1 LEKLELWFGF
11 VLGNAILTYLSTG
24 NLSMIIYFREIFI
37 AALGLLLVPA
47 NFKIDIE
54 DLIGKEKYFPS
65 SPDNR
70 LGYYEDVKEKLNTVV
85 NVISDMNSNF
95 SISGKEDC
103 ALNEEIYLD
112 NFLKAIDE
120 YQENIFYEDVI
131 NNEELIRDIYKS
143 FKEEDIIT
151 ENIMLDIFKKYNN
164 YVLLRDKKLKDDL
177 QELIKIANRTYRELQ
192 IKKIK
197 VDTKK
202 EDTKKIKNELK
213 SVTNIIK
220 DTSEKITNENSEYK
234 DKEKEI
240 EILLKNKAYDIL
252 NVQINKCQNGKMIVK
267 LELEYKDESIRDKSK
282 ILNIAD
288 IISKSIGTRF
298 SFQKDRKNLSTGA
311 YFQVY
316 SSEDKYSMQV
326 GSSKIN
332 KDGNSISG
340 DSNLQIRLE
349 DGKYLLAISDG
360 MGSGDKAK
368 ENSKFVIN
376 TLNRLMVKGFENVDV
391 LNLINSDLNLKKNS
405 ESYAT
410 VDMSILDLYLGEMLI
425 IKNGACNTYVKNKKN
440 VSVYTSKEMPVGLVD
455 DVNLNEEVVK
465 LNEGDIILMCS
476 DGLLESKDEV
486 RKDWIEEF
494 LKNVN
499 TNNVQRIADL
509 IVGEAVDNSFGMVK
523 DDITVIV
530 AKIIKRK

>member
-1 LEKLELWFGF
+1 
-11 VLGNAILTYLSTG
+11 
-24 NLSMIIYFREIFI
+24 MIIYFREIFI
-37 AALGLLLVPA
+37 AAIGLLLVPS
-47 NFKIDIE
+47 NLKIEIA

-70 LGYYEDVKEKLNTVV
+70 FGYYEDVKEKLNTVV
-85 NVISDMNSNF
+85 SVITDMNNNF
-95 SISGKEDC
+95 KISGKEEE
-103 ALNEEIYLD
+103 ALTEEIYLD
-112 NFLKAIDE
+112 NFLKTMEE
-120 YQENIFYEDVI
+120 YQENTFYEDVI
-131 NNEELIRDIYKS
+131 NNENLIRDMYKA
-143 FKEEDIIT
+143 FEKEDIIT

-164 YVLLRDKKLKDDL
+164 YVLLRDKKLKDDF
-177 QELIKIANRTYRELQ
+177 QELIKVANRTYRELQ
-192 IKKIK
+192 VKKIK
-197 VDTKK
+197 IDTKK
-202 EDTKKIKNELK
+202 EADKKIKNELR

-220 DTSEKITNENSEYK
+220 DTSEKITNENSKYK

-252 NVQINKCQNGKMIVK
+252 GVQIETCQNGKQIVK

-282 ILNIAD
+282 ILNITD

-316 SSEDKYSMQV
+316 SSEDKYAMQV
-326 GSSKIN
+326 GSTKIN
-332 KDGNSISG
+332 KDGNVVSG
-340 DSNLQIRLE
+340 DSNLQVRLE

-376 TLNRLMVKGFENVDV
+376 TLNRLMAKGFDNLDV
-391 LNLINSDLNLKKNS
+391 INLINSELNLKKNN

-410 VDMSILDLYLGEMLI
+410 VDMSILDLYLGEMLV

-440 VSVYTSKEMPVGLVD
+440 VNVYASKEMPVGLMD
-455 DVNLNEEVVK
+455 DVNLNEETVK

-476 DGLLESKDEV
+476 DGLLESKDEI

-499 TNNVQRIADL
+499 TNNVQKIADM
-509 IVGEAVDNSFGMVK
+509 IVAEAVDNSFGMVK